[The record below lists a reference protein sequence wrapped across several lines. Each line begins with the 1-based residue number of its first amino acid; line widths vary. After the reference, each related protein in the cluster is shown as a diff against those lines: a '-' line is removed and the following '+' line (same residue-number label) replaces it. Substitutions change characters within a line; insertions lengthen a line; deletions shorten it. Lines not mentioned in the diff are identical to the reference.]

1 MTAPVLVE
9 GHVSLARLHGRA
21 CWHCGA
27 VTRTL
32 VPAGAVIRPGSPRE
46 WQVVSCGCRPATSLR
61 PPASGTRSCT
71 YCTQPGADCCVRVQ
85 PDAQGGRHILA
96 HQVCA
101 AVRGVSWWYV
111 FTDAVPSRG
120 ATQ

>member
-1 MTAPVLVE
+1 MTTPVLVE

-32 VPAGAVIRPGSPRE
+32 VPAGTIIRAGSARQWPI
-46 WQVVSCGCRPATSLR
+46 VTCGCRPAPT
-61 PPASGTRSCT
+61 PPERVSASRACT
-71 YCTQPGADCCVRVQ
+71 YCPHPGADCCVRVQ
-85 PDAQGGRHILA
+85 PDDQGGRHIYA

-101 AVRGVSWWYV
+101 ALRGKHPLYV
-111 FTDAVPSRG
+111 FTEEPARPG
-120 ATQ
+120 EAP